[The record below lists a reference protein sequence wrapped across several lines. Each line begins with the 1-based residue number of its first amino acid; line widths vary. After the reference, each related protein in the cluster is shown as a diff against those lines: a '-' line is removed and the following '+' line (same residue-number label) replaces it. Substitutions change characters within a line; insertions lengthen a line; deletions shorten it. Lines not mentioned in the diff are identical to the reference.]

1 MSNKRRRQTKSGS
14 SRQRQ
19 FSAELKLRAVKLYVE
34 EGWPADETR
43 AVSVRPGVRHV
54 RAVNADGQSASVR
67 STGRTAAGP
76 IGGDHAGGR

>member
-54 RAVNADGQSASVR
+54 RAVYADGQSASVR
-67 STGRTAAGP
+67 VQIKSIAAPAAG
-76 IGGDHAGGR
+76 